1 MATILIVE
9 DDPENKDLVTRF
21 LKREGH
27 SVLHA
32 EDGESGVSVA
42 QAYLPALIVMD
53 LGLPG
58 MDGWEA
64 ARRIRANPDTAHI
77 PIVALTAA
85 AQSESVFKAAEV
97 GIDDYETKPV
107 AYKRLMR
114 KIEGLVKTKQ
124 PTR

>member
-1 MATILIVE
+1 MATILVVE

-32 EDGESGVSVA
+32 EDGEAGVSVA
-42 QAYLPALIVMD
+42 RAYMPALIVMD

-85 AQSESVFKAAEV
+85 TQSESVLKAAEA
-97 GIDDYETKPV
+97 GIDAYETKPV

-114 KIEGLVKTKQ
+114 KIEGLVKG
-124 PTR
+124 TRTVV

>member
-9 DDPENKDLVTRF
+9 DDPDNKDLVTRF
-21 LKREGH
+21 LKRQGH

-32 EDGESGVSVA
+32 EDGEAGVNA
-42 QAYLPALIVMD
+42 ARAHLPALIVMD

-64 ARRIRANPDTAHI
+64 ARRIKANPDTAHI

-85 AQSESVFKAAEV
+85 AQSESVFKAAEA
-97 GIDDYETKPV
+97 GIDAYETKPV
-107 AYKRLMR
+107 AYQRLMR
-114 KIEGLVKTKQ
+114 KIDGLVKNRLSA
-124 PTR
+124 P

>member
-21 LKREGH
+21 LKRDGH

-32 EDGESGVSVA
+32 EDGEAGVSVA
-42 QAYLPALIVMD
+42 RAYLPALIVMD
-53 LGLPG
+53 LGLPD

-64 ARRIRANPDTAHI
+64 ARRIRSIPETAHI
-77 PIVALTAA
+77 PILALTASM
-85 AQSESVFKAAEV
+85 QSDSVFKAAEA

-107 AYKRLMR
+107 AYRRLMR
-114 KIEGLVKTKQ
+114 KIEGLVKTK
-124 PTR
+124 RIVV